1 MECQRIVSHKN
12 CSGFKNIGIP
22 IQLFKNTK
30 EETISYCQ
38 KMQCRIAE
46 DQLQE
51 TNSNA
56 NYILP
61 RGERKHLSHAC
72 SMLMSGVE
80 PRTVRQKKLI
90 HYLLRYN
97 CFPCDFDAC
106 ADCAAKEGE
115 KIENLAEKNIFYEIE
130 MRI

>member
-1 MECQRIVSHKN
+1 MLMNLCCMITSVLARLKGTGILSNCERIVSHKN

-56 NYILP
+56 NYIFQ
-61 RGERKHLSHAC
+61 RGERKHLSQAC
-72 SMLMSGVE
+72 SMVISGVE
-80 PRTVRQKKLI
+80 QKIAKQKSCKLHSCI
-90 HYLLRYN
+90 T
-97 CFPCDFDAC
+97 
-106 ADCAAKEGE
+106 
-115 KIENLAEKNIFYEIE
+115 
-130 MRI
+130 

>member
-1 MECQRIVSHKN
+1 MLVNLVLNDNLCTCKILRNWHFVECQRIVSHKN

-72 SMLMSGVE
+72 SMVISGVE
-80 PRTVRQKKLI
+80 
-90 HYLLRYN
+90 
-97 CFPCDFDAC
+97 
-106 ADCAAKEGE
+106 
-115 KIENLAEKNIFYEIE
+115 
-130 MRI
+130 